1 MLVPSRDIPQSKDSW
16 LKMEIFSNKFVFLRS
31 NYNSKAISTCYN
43 VSDALSHVELRVV
56 SLAQISYTVVNGTLT
71 GWLVLWDKSWFFTAR
86 KWLNKK
92 KYFAV
97 NTKKT

>member
-1 MLVPSRDIPQSKDSW
+1 
-16 LKMEIFSNKFVFLRS
+16 MEIFSNKFVFLRS

-71 GWLVLWDKSWFFTAR
+71 R
-86 KWLNKK
+86 
-92 KYFAV
+92 
-97 NTKKT
+97 